1 MSLAT
6 QRRACLAEGYRVH
19 HGRKAADEGSPL
31 DRKAGSRGQAL
42 NGAHSQTLRAPSS
55 AVTYLLQQDHTP

>member
-19 HGRKAADEGSPL
+19 HGRKAWQQAADEGSPL

-42 NGAHSQTLRAPSS
+42 NGAHF
-55 AVTYLLQQDHTP
+55 